1 MYVGLWHD
9 QADGVGSLT
18 TAGWLPSSRRVS
30 VYLRAGLALTRLC
43 CLECDVD
50 EPEAKPGCV
59 LATYAAEM
67 ICDTSCRQRG
77 FGRHK
82 RQPCQV
88 PSHVHRPWTLSRALH
103 MTVTTVIAGQVKHM
117 NNRRTTVEIIKP

>member
-18 TAGWLPSSRRVS
+18 TAGWLPSSRQVS

-59 LATYAAEM
+59 LATCAAEM
-67 ICDTSCRQRG
+67 ICDTSCTQYADSG
-77 FGRHK
+77 DLGVTSANPAK
-82 RQPCQV
+82 CPLTCTDPGPCQE
-88 PSHVHRPWTLSRALH
+88 PF
-103 MTVTTVIAGQVKHM
+103 I
-117 NNRRTTVEIIKP
+117 